1 MAHHQCNPSPGHLD
15 AALYATKYLATTKT
29 LGIYFTSTKKTKLEA
44 FLHFPLSQPILAML
58 DANWGPQDAKQSTVP
73 CELPLFASRSMSAFY
88 IDLLGPLH
96 WMLKRQTVTAG
107 SSVEAEIYVTNECVK
122 FLLELVQ
129 LLEFL
134 GVRDTFMP
142 GVTTIFNDN
151 NACVNWSK

>member
-1 MAHHQCNPSPGHLD
+1 MKN
-15 AALYATKYLATTKT
+15 
-29 LGIYFTSTKKTKLEA
+29 LGVNFSSSNCSSLES
-44 FLHFPLSQPILAML
+44 FLHFPVPPTILPMS
-58 DANWGPQDAKQSTVP
+58 DANWGPQDATIHKNTNAMQ
-73 CELPLFASRSMSAFY
+73 LPLFASLSMSTFY